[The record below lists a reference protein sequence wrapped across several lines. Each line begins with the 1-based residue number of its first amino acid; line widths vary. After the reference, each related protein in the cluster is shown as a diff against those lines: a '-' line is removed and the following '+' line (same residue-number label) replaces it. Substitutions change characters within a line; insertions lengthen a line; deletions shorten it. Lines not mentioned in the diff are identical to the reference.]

1 MENEMV
7 LSWRVIDD
15 IMRII
20 IPIKVK
26 HIFWS
31 GVIYKCYTSRK
42 HVCDRIHLFWRNYV
56 A

>member
-1 MENEMV
+1 MDNEVMLSWQV
-7 LSWRVIDD
+7 LSS
-15 IMRII
+15 IMGVM

-31 GVIYKCYTSRK
+31 CVIYKCYTSRRNVYNNIYWYWK
-42 HVCDRIHLFWRNYV
+42 NYV

>member
-26 HIFWS
+26 HMLN
-31 GVIYKCYTSRK
+31 K
-42 HVCDRIHLFWRNYV
+42 
-56 A
+56 